1 MLKVVRKLKNVMDV
15 VIIFCGHTVTLGNLK
30 SLIGWVDMT
39 EETGWADQSA
49 NEFLIRIPAREK
61 LTMTLKLQR
70 IFPHKDSAL
79 LM

>member
-1 MLKVVRKLKNVMDV
+1 M
-15 VIIFCGHTVTLGNLK
+15 F
-30 SLIGWVDMT
+30 GWVDMT

-49 NEFLIRIPAREK
+49 NELLMRIPAREK

-70 IFPHKDSAL
+70 IFPHKDLAL